1 MDTNPNIRV
10 IRSNVGERIKTLRKK
25 KGLTQACLGEMVDL
39 DRTYIVGVERG
50 RRNIS
55 LDNLIKISLGLGTPL
70 SRLFRNVDADVLD
83 QLKHTDKAP
92 PPETRARAPVK
103 GASPEGWDS
112 SGDLAPGD
120 GGISPDSGI

>member
-1 MDTNPNIRV
+1 MDADPNIRE

-25 KGLTQACLGEMVDL
+25 KGLTQARLGEMVDL

-70 SRLFRNVDADVLD
+70 SRLLRNVDADVLE
-83 QLKHTDKAP
+83 QLKHADKAP

-103 GASPEGWDS
+103 GASPEGWES

>member
-1 MDTNPNIRV
+1 MDADPNIRE

-25 KGLTQACLGEMVDL
+25 KGLTQARLGEMVDL

-50 RRNIS
+50 PRNIS

-70 SRLFRNVDADVLD
+70 SKLLRNVDADVLE
-83 QLKHTDKAP
+83 QLKHADKAP

-103 GASPEGWDS
+103 GASPGGWES
-112 SGDLAPGD
+112 SGDLVPGD